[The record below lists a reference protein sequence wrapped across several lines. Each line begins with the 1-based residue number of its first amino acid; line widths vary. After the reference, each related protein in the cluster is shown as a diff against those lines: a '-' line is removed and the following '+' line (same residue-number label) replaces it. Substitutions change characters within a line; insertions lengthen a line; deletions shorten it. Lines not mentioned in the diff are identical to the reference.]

1 MFPYILLLVAILLM
15 TLFDGKKYDKII
27 FSLLVVWMFI
37 FAAFRVGGTGTG
49 DYDAYLRLYSLTDT
63 FEKVINPEIHAEIGF
78 RILSFFGNF
87 LGFSGQ
93 YIIVVMAFLSI
104 IPVTYVIYKYS
115 PYKILSLLVWMSYF
129 LTMNMH
135 SSRTS
140 VAAAFGLLFLISFAK
155 RNTSILYFII
165 ACLFHYSSFV
175 LIGVFLAKVRL
186 KRFLRISVLSLII
199 FLLIS
204 PFDLLIR
211 FLDLIGIHRLSG
223 FIQIYLESGDYGYKM
238 PIYDPRILLGILV
251 SLLILNI
258 KNSFIKDFEI
268 SFYKIFLIGVLLMMV
283 FSDVTIMAWRTSYY
297 FLLIGV
303 ILIPLMAEKYN
314 IKFQSSIGV
323 KRLMSFVFVLI
334 YLLYTTPLIMKAEP
348 YEFFLK

>member
-1 MFPYILLLVAILLM
+1 MFPYILLLAAIVLM

-27 FSLLVVWMFI
+27 FSLLVVWMLI

-78 RILSFFGNF
+78 RILSFLGHF
-87 LGFSGQ
+87 LGFSEQ
-93 YIIVVMAFLSI
+93 YIIVAMAFLSI

-115 PYKILSLLVWMSYF
+115 PYKILSLLVWMPYF

-140 VAAAFGLLFLISFAK
+140 VAAGFGLLFLISFAK
-155 RNTSILYFII
+155 RNTSILYFVI

-175 LIGVFLAKVRL
+175 LISVFLTKVRL
-186 KRFLRISVLSLII
+186 KWFLRISILSFII
-199 FLLIS
+199 FLVIS

-223 FIQIYLESGDYGYKM
+223 FIQIYLESEDYGYKM

-283 FSDVTIMAWRTSYY
+283 FSEVTIMAWRTSYY

-314 IKFQSSIGV
+314 IKFQSSIGL
-323 KRLMSFVFVLI
+323 KRLISFVFVLI
-334 YLLYTTPLIMKAEP
+334 YFLYTTPLIMKAEP

>member
-1 MFPYILLLVAILLM
+1 MLPYIALVSSITIM
-15 TLFDGKKYDKII
+15 TLFDKKRCEN
-27 FSLLVVWMFI
+27 FI
-37 FAAFRVGGTGTG
+37 FFILVSWMLVFSAFRVGGTGTG
-49 DYDAYLRLYSLTDT
+49 DYETYLELYNSIDSW
-63 FEKVINPEIHAEIGF
+63 EKVINPDVHAELGF
-78 RILSFFGNF
+78 RILSLSGNLWDF
-87 LGFSGQ
+87 PEQF
-93 YIIVVMAFLSI
+93 IIVIMAILSI
-104 IPVTYVIYKYS
+104 FPVVYVIYKYS
-115 PYKILSLLVWMSYF
+115 PYKILSLLIWMPYF

-155 RNTSILYFII
+155 RNTSILYFVI

-314 IKFQSSIGV
+314 IKFQSSIGL

>member
-63 FEKVINPEIHAEIGF
+63 FEKVINAEIHAEIGF

-115 PYKILSLLVWMSYF
+115 PYKILSLLIWMPYF

-155 RNTSILYFII
+155 RNTSILYFVI

-199 FLLIS
+199 FLLI
-204 PFDLLIR
+204 L
-211 FLDLIGIHRLSG
+211 
-223 FIQIYLESGDYGYKM
+223 DYGDKHLSWSLKRGLPIVLAFWFLGTVFSFVWDRHKM
-238 PIYDPRILLGILV
+238 DRIKIMNFFLFFVGV
-251 SLLILNI
+251 FLLILE
-258 KNSFIKDFEI
+258 FII
-268 SFYKIFLIGVLLMMV
+268 SRRFTWSIWA
-283 FSDVTIMAWRTSYY
+283 S
-297 FLLIGV
+297 
-303 ILIPLMAEKYN
+303 IPL
-314 IKFQSSIGV
+314 
-323 KRLMSFVFVLI
+323 FVLNVMLR
-334 YLLYTTPLIMKAEP
+334 YVYKSYKE
-348 YEFFLK
+348 EFKRRLHR